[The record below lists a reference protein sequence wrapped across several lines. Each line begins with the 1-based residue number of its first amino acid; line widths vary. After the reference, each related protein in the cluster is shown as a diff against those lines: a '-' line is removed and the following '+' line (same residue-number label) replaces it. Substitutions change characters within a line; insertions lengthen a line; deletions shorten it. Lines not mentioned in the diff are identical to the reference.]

1 MKNFLIVGGSSGIGE
16 SLVNV
21 LKLKGVHVYATYNKT
36 IVSSDDLN
44 VSYHPLDVSE
54 ETLDLSFLPDKLDG
68 FVYCPGSIN
77 LKPFHRIPPNEFM
90 EDYQLQVVGAIKVLQ
105 QILPNLKKSGDASIL
120 FFSTVAVQT
129 GFNFHSQV
137 AASKGAIEGLT
148 KSLAAELAPGVRVNA
163 IAPSITNTP
172 LASKF
177 LNSDAKITANMDR
190 HPLKR
195 IGTPN
200 DIANMASFLLGEESS
215 WITGQIFTVDGG
227 ISTIK

>member
-16 SLVNV
+16 SLVNI
-21 LKLKGVHVYATYNKT
+21 LKLKGVHIYATYNKT
-36 IVSSDDLN
+36 IVNSDDLN

-105 QILPNLKKSGDASIL
+105 QILPYLKKSKDASIL

-148 KSLAAELAPGVRVNA
+148 KSLAAEFAPGIRVNA

-172 LASKF
+172 LASNF
-177 LNSDAKITANMDR
+177 LNSDAKITANIER

-215 WITGQIFTVDGG
+215 WITGQILTVDGG